1 MWKYYTTKE
10 VILKTGQGN
19 DSPNPKYLF
28 RGELEPVSDP
38 GEGPGWPPPPPPSPL
53 IFRPNWCPKGRKN
66 FFLRPGHPPPFISR
80 TGLDLVTSRD
90 KKDPHLADHF
100 SGIIAYS
107 KISTLKSGFK
117 KLRIRM
123 PDSPDTCGRKSE
135 SGEKKLRI
143 PKHSDTCGRDLSVGQ
158 TLCREKVRLNRL

>member
-10 VILKTGQGN
+10 VILKTDQGN

-38 GEGPGWPPPPPPSPL
+38 GEGPGWTPPPSPL
-53 IFRPNWCPKGRKN
+53 IFRPNWCPKGRKK
-66 FFLRPGHPPPFISR
+66 FFRERVPLPPLSQELGSISLPH
-80 TGLDLVTSRD
+80 GI
-90 KKDPHLADHF
+90 KKNPHLADHF

-123 PDSPDTCGRKSE
+123 PVSPDTCGRKFE

-158 TLCREKVRLNRL
+158 TLCRKKVRVNR

>member
-1 MWKYYTTKE
+1 M
-10 VILKTGQGN
+10 
-19 DSPNPKYLF
+19 P
-28 RGELEPVSDP
+28 
-38 GEGPGWPPPPPPSPL
+38 EGSKKVFSRLGP
-53 IFRPNWCPKGRKN
+53 
-66 FFLRPGHPPPFISR
+66 PPPFISR
-80 TGLDLVTSRD
+80 TGLDLVSSHD
-90 KKDPHLADHF
+90 KKNPHLADHF

-143 PKHSDTCGRDLSVGQ
+143 AKHSDTCGRDLSVGK
-158 TLCREKVRLNRL
+158 TLCRKKERVNR